1 MKVFQKTKAEFEKKL
16 GMRGRIVVRY
26 SGTEPVLR
34 IMAEGENK
42 AEIDRIVNALA
53 EKARAE
59 IH

>member
-1 MKVFQKTKAEFEKKL
+1 MAEFEKKL
-16 GMRGRIVVRY
+16 GERGRILVRY